1 MLTNASGE
9 GVWNG
14 LGNLFGEVKD
24 LAIDYTRAKYINAE
38 TARDDRNVPDQADLR
53 NGYGYAAASDA
64 TGGIFQA
71 APGGVTMQQWL
82 LIGAAAVVGV
92 IVLKRVL

>member
-1 MLTNASGE
+1 MLTDSSGS

-38 TARDDRNVPDQADLR
+38 TQNDDRNIPDQADLR
-53 NGYGYAAASDA
+53 AGYGQRAASDA
-64 TGGIFQA
+64 TGGIYQPA
-71 APGGVTMQQWL
+71 AAGITVQQWL
-82 LIGAAAVVGV
+82 MIGAAALVGV
-92 IVLKRVL
+92 VVLKRVL